1 MSKVEKEN
9 RINSLAVAFL
19 ERQQIIPHPL
29 ADQIISAYKEG
40 YEQAN
45 KDLELGWEDIET
57 IGELRLNVALELRR
71 KELESPIKNPLKF
84 TTEDMCKEVLKR
96 FKERRIV

>member
-45 KDLELGWEDIET
+45 KDLELGWEDMQNIRNIISEMM
-57 IGELRLNVALELRR
+57 V
-71 KELESPIKNPLKF
+71 ESYTRSGSWSTHEEF
-84 TTEDMCKEVLKR
+84 SKEVLKR